1 MTKPTC
7 RADSA
12 CPPDGA
18 MRRREFVRFV
28 PVVSLKAAALAVAVG
43 LFAPPGIETGAAQGA
58 GPFAG
63 LQGNWSGGGT
73 ITLASGSH
81 ERLRCRAAYEAP
93 GGKTLALRLRC
104 AGDSYNF
111 DLTANLT
118 HQGDTISGSWSET
131 SRSLSG
137 SISGRVSGGTIQAVA
152 SSAVFSA
159 NLTLIT
165 RGSKQS
171 VSIRSPGTELT
182 DASITLNK
190 S

>member
-1 MTKPTC
+1 MTNSTWHADTT
-7 RADSA
+7 RAR
-12 CPPDGA
+12 DGA

-28 PVVSLKAAALAVAVG
+28 PVVSLKVTALAVAMG

-93 GGKTLALRLRC
+93 GGRTLALRLRC

-111 DLTANLT
+111 DLVANLT
-118 HQGDTISGSWSET
+118 HQGDSISGSWSET
-131 SRSLSG
+131 SRNVTG
-137 SISGRVSGGTIQAVA
+137 SISGRASGGTIQAVA

-159 NLTLIT
+159 NLTLVT